1 MEAKLQ
7 RRVQRYGWDA
17 AAKTYDATWREN
29 LRPAHAAMFEMVAL
43 KPTERVVELACGSGF
58 ATFQAAELVQG
69 SGHIL
74 ATDISAE
81 MVKLV
86 QARARQLGFDHVTAE
101 RREAENLDL
110 TAAGFDVA
118 FCALGLMFLP
128 EPRTAL
134 NEMYR
139 ALKPGGRAVAA
150 VWGER
155 RNCSWADIFPIIDNV
170 VQSEVCPLFF
180 ALGTGDSLAEDFRSA
195 GFTSVETRRLSTV
208 LEFASEE
215 SLLAAIIEGG
225 AVALAAKR
233 FDAVTRQQVETEYL
247 ASIAAHR
254 SGNAFELPAEFVV
267 VVGHKP
273 P

>member
-1 MEAKLQ
+1 MDAKMQ
-7 RRVQRYGWDA
+7 RRVQRYGWDVA
-17 AAKTYDATWREN
+17 AAAYDVAWRDN
-29 LRPAHAAMFEMVAL
+29 LRAVHVAMFEMVAL
-43 KPTERVVELACGSGF
+43 EPGERVLELACGSGF
-58 ATFQAAELVQG
+58 ATFQAAKLVQG

-86 QARARQLGFDHVTAE
+86 QARAKQLGFNHVSAE

-110 TAAGFDVA
+110 SAIDFDAAL
-118 FCALGLMFLP
+118 CALGLMYLP
-128 EPRTAL
+128 EPRKAL

-155 RNCSWADIFPIIDNV
+155 RNCAWADIFPIVDSV

-180 ALGTGDSLAEDFRSA
+180 ALGTGDSLAEDFKSA

-225 AVALAAKR
+225 PVALAAKR

-254 SGNAFELPAEFVV
+254 SGNTFKIPSEFVV
-267 VVGHKP
+267 AVGRKP
-273 P
+273 L